1 MQLDIKQLLSL
12 TIIAL
17 LLTACGDKGGSN
29 PTHEHHGHEDGHSSE
44 HEGENVHLS
53 AAQFEAMQ
61 MKVDTLPLKNL
72 SSVVQANGH
81 LEVPPQNEAIVT
93 AIIGANVSSIQVIEG
108 EEIRKG
114 QVLAY
119 LSHPDLTRLQSDYL
133 ENYSS
138 LQFLEQDFQR
148 QQKLYDEEV
157 GSGKTLQQTQA
168 SFNSAS
174 SIVKSL
180 TLQLRQLGMKPER
193 IQKGEFYEH
202 VPIVSPIDGSIVS
215 VEVKTGQ
222 YVQPEREIF
231 EIINTDHIHA
241 DLMVFERDVYKIK
254 EGQLVTIKVEA
265 LLGQDLIAKI
275 YSVGKKFD
283 QGTKAVHV
291 HAEIENKTGI
301 LIPGM
306 YIKGEIITD
315 SSMTYALPESAVA
328 REGDKYFAF
337 LAEREG
343 ENWMFTPVEVI
354 VDDAVDA
361 WVPVR
366 FVQEIPDGT
375 LFAMNNAYY
384 LLAEM
389 KKGDAEHSH

>member
-1 MQLDIKQLLSL
+1 MKLNINLVVSFFV
-12 TIIAL
+12 IIGL
-17 LLTACGDKGGSN
+17 ITACGEKQGYTEKDVHREEGD
-29 PTHEHHGHEDGHSSE
+29 HGE
-44 HEGENVHLS
+44 HEGEGETVHFSL
-53 AAQFEAMQ
+53 AQLEVIN
-61 MKVDTLPLKNL
+61 MKVDTLSKRNI
-72 SSVVQANGH
+72 SAVVNTNGQ
-81 LEVPPQNEAIVT
+81 LDVSPQNEAIVT
-93 AIIGANVSSIQVIEG
+93 AIIGANISSINVIEG
-108 EEIRKG
+108 DEVKKG
-114 QVLAY
+114 QVLGY
-119 LSHPDLTRLQSDYL
+119 LAHPNLTRIQNDYL
-133 ENYSS
+133 IAYNQ
-138 LQFLEQDFQR
+138 LQYLEQEHER
-148 QQKLYDEEV
+148 QKRLYEGEV
-157 GSGKTLQQTQA
+157 GSGKTFQQIQMDY
-168 SFNSAS
+168 NSAKGAA
-174 SIVKSL
+174 KSL
-180 TLQLRQLGMKPER
+180 ESQLRQLSLNPLRVREGD
-193 IQKGEFYEH
+193 FYYQ
-202 VPIVSPIDGSIVS
+202 VPVISPIKGSVTN
-215 VEVKTGQ
+215 VGVKIGQ